1 MWYKLD
7 SDNNPIPCSGISEYE
22 EWFMKHGTTVAQTRF
37 LDTKGISI
45 YVSTV
50 FLGLDHS
57 YNSTVPILWETMI
70 LGGPFDQQSFRYSSF
85 KDALEGHNQI
95 VDDIKSNTITNIEE
109 HTITIKRKPINEKD
123 LFNNVLKTIK
133 DGTKI

>member
-7 SDNNPIPCSGISEYE
+7 SDNNPIPCSSVVDYE
-22 EWFMKHGTTVAQTRF
+22 QWFLKHGTSVAQTKF
-37 LDTKGISI
+37 KDTKNISI

-57 YNSTVPILWETMI
+57 HNSTVPILWETMVF
-70 LGGPFDQQSFRYSSF
+70 GGPFDQQSVQYSSF
-85 KDALEGHNQI
+85 KDALKGHNI
-95 VDDIKSNTITNIEE
+95 VVDGIMDNTITNIVE
-109 HTITIKRKPINEKD
+109 HVYKNEVSVDEKD
-123 LFNNVLKTIK
+123 LFKNVLKTIK